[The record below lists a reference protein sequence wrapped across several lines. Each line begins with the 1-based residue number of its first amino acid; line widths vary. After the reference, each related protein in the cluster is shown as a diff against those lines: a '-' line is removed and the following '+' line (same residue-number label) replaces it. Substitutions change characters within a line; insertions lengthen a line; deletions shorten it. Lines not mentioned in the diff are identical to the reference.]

1 MRVGLP
7 AAARRAK
14 AGTGPGRGV
23 TLLRAARFGGQAL
36 VRLSRFGGRALL
48 RPWRYVGH
56 FCGQALV
63 RPSRYVGR
71 FCGQAFLTVLL
82 VAVAPLARAD
92 SLQQLREFLTQ
103 TNSARGDF
111 SQKAAKQPGGKAAA
125 SSARQA
131 TEGTFAFARP
141 GKFRWVTSK
150 PYQQTIVS
158 DGSKLYLYDPDL
170 NQVTVKTL
178 KGSIPA
184 SPASILFGSNDFE
197 RDFQVRND
205 GERGGVQWI
214 LATPRSQDS
223 SFDKIRIGFRDGLPV
238 AMELADSF
246 GQTTE
251 LSFSGLQ
258 RNPKI
263 DPAQFH
269 FDPPKGADVLE
280 DQ

>member
-1 MRVGLP
+1 LSLRSVRP
-7 AAARRAK
+7 AFALRAS
-14 AGTGPGRGV
+14 AGRGA
-23 TLLRAARFGGQAL
+23 TIGAL
-36 VRLSRFGGRALL
+36 TALL
-48 RPWRYVGH
+48 I
-56 FCGQALV
+56 C
-63 RPSRYVGR
+63 
-71 FCGQAFLTVLL
+71 
-82 VAVAPLARAD
+82 VAPLAHAD

-111 SQKAAKQPGGKAAA
+111 SQKAVKPQNGKAASRA
-125 SSARQA
+125 PQDTVGS
-131 TEGTFAFARP
+131 FAFARP

-170 NQVTVKTL
+170 NQVTVKKL
-178 KGSIPA
+178 KGTIPA

-197 RDFQVRND
+197 RDFQVSND
-205 GERGGVQWI
+205 GEHDGVQWI
-214 LATPRSQDS
+214 VAKPRSQDS
-223 SFDKIRIGFRDGLPV
+223 SFDRIRIGFRDGLPV

-251 LSFSGLQ
+251 LSFSALQ

-263 DPAQFH
+263 DPTQFR

>member
-1 MRVGLP
+1 VSLLGCFAATRGLLL
-7 AAARRAK
+7 
-14 AGTGPGRGV
+14 
-23 TLLRAARFGGQAL
+23 TL
-36 VRLSRFGGRALL
+36 
-48 RPWRYVGH
+48 
-56 FCGQALV
+56 
-63 RPSRYVGR
+63 
-71 FCGQAFLTVLL
+71 VLL
-82 VAVAPLARAD
+82 GLAPLARAD

-111 SQKAAKQPGGKAAA
+111 SQKAGKEQAGKASTSRVPPA
-125 SSARQA
+125 S
-131 TEGTFAFARP
+131 EGRFEFARP
-141 GKFRWVTSK
+141 GRFRWVYTK

-158 DGSKLYLYDPDL
+158 DGAKLYVYDPDL
-170 NQVTVKTL
+170 NQVTVKKL
-178 KGSIPA
+178 KGAIPA

-197 RDFQVRND
+197 RDFQVASD
-205 GERGGVQWI
+205 GERDGVQWV

-223 SFDKIRIGFRDGLPV
+223 SFERIRIGFRDGLPV
-238 AMELADSF
+238 AMDLADSF

-251 LSFSGLQ
+251 LHFSGMQ